1 MAKAKRKTG
10 KQRKRDEAVEE
21 DSAAVDPM
29 TQCVELCQAER
40 WREAV
45 LLFMQ
50 MCNRAKEEENSVM
63 ADNLATAQHKVE
75 YSLRRQMAAGLIDG
89 VRKLLAE
96 EYLLDV
102 GPE

>member
-10 KQRKRDEAVEE
+10 KQRKRDDSVEE
-21 DSAAVDPM
+21 ESSAVDPM
-29 TQCVELCQAER
+29 TQCVELCQTEC

-63 ADNLATAQHKVE
+63 AENLATAQRKVE